1 MEINSKMASK
11 DGITE
16 KEVLSL
22 GNAVLTQAGGP
33 TKTISSIRQFN
44 SIFFSELFQSLSIT
58 SSLCIDSTLIPLTT
72 SEAHRCQIIINKL
85 SKCLPPQVSL
95 SHIKGSDISQG
106 NLLAIKNLIEIF
118 AVLLEASLTD
128 DSGSDSGSD
137 DDSNV
142 ITGEG
147 LNVINKVLNEELIKS
162 STTDSLSSPTHDTPL
177 ATPTTPSRLINN
189 QSTPNENS
197 EILLNNQTLIKVY
210 HPSLW

>member
-44 SIFFSELFQSLSIT
+44 SVFFSELFQSLPIT

-147 LNVINKVLNEELIKS
+147 NLPLSPSFLFFFL
-162 STTDSLSSPTHDTPL
+162 TLPFSLSHSFSFIFITFKRFKCHQ
-177 ATPTTPSRLINN
+177 
-189 QSTPNENS
+189 QSFERR
-197 EILLNNQTLIKVY
+197 ID
-210 HPSLW
+210 